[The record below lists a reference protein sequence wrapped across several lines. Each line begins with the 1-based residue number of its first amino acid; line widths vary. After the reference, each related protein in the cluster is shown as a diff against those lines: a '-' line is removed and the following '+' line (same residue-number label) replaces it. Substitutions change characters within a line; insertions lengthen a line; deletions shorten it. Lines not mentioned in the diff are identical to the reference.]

1 MCSLGEKLSLGSL
14 FTHPRGD
21 VPWIFACTRW
31 GFTGEGW
38 AAGSHFRENR

>member
-31 GFTGEGW
+31 GLTGEGW